1 MKNILSIILLIGFNF
16 ISISQ
21 TIDDYMKEGATN
33 NPALKS
39 SFSEYNSALQ
49 RIPQVGALPD
59 PEVSFGIFTEPMPRF
74 VGNQVAQISV
84 MQMFPWIGTLGSAKN
99 EASLMAKAKYEQFNE
114 LKSSI
119 NYEIKTTLY
128 ALYLIEK
135 EIEITK
141 ENIEILKTLE
151 QIVINRYT
159 TGPASGERTTSGTSM
174 SSDVSGTSGGSS
186 GSMDN
191 MNNQSAPAVK
201 SGTQGN
207 MNQNMGEMKSGSSMI
222 DVIRIQL
229 EINEINNS
237 LILMYN
243 NRHHLIIQFNKLL
256 NRDLNAN
263 VVIPDTLLP
272 LDIPVPISQI
282 PDSIKENNPMMNMLV
297 WEEEAYS
304 EQERMNRKMG
314 FPMFGLGLQYD
325 IFQPRPGNDI
335 MMNGRNMLMPMV
347 TVSIPLWRN
356 KYSSSIREAGY
367 LREGIS
373 NQKIEVTN
381 ELMVGYE
388 EALIDFQ
395 DAYRRIELYQKQLNL
410 SQQALNILTVQ
421 YTTSGSNF
429 EEVLRMQQQQLS
441 YRLSVLEAVVDS
453 NVTVA
458 MIERLM
464 GR

>member
-1 MKNILSIILLIGFNF
+1 
-16 ISISQ
+16 
-21 TIDDYMKEGATN
+21 
-33 NPALKS
+33 
-39 SFSEYNSALQ
+39 
-49 RIPQVGALPD
+49 VGALPD
-59 PEVSFGIFTEPMPRF
+59 PEISFGIFTEPMPRF
-74 VGNQVAQISV
+74 IGNQVAQISV
-84 MQMFPWIGTLGSAKN
+84 MQMFPWIGTLGIAKS

-119 NYEIKTTLY
+119 NYEIKTTWY
-128 ALYLIEK
+128 ALYLIER

-159 TGPASGERTTSGTSM
+159 TGTAGEENTGSGISM
-174 SSDVSGTSGGSS
+174 SSDGSSRSGGSS

-191 MNNQSAPAVK
+191 MNSQSASQVK
-201 SGTQGN
+201 ARTQGS

-222 DVIRIQL
+222 DVLRVQL
-229 EINEINNS
+229 EINELNNS

-243 NRHHLIIQFNKLL
+243 NMHHLILQFNKLL
-256 NRDLNAN
+256 NQDLNAN

-272 LDIPVPISQI
+272 LDLPIPIFQI
-282 PDSIKENNPMMNMLV
+282 PDSIRENNPMINMLL

-314 FPMFGLGLQYD
+314 FPMFGLGLQYE
-325 IFQPRPGNDI
+325 IFQPRPDNEI
-335 MMNGRNMLMPMV
+335 MMNGRNMLMPMI
-347 TVSIPLWRN
+347 TVSVPLWRN

-367 LREGIS
+367 LRERIK
-373 NQKIEVTN
+373 NQKIDVTN
-381 ELMVGYE
+381 ELMVGFD
-388 EALIDFQ
+388 EAIIDFQ

-421 YTTSGSNF
+421 YSTSGSDF
-429 EEVLRMQQQQLS
+429 EEVLRMQQQQLT
-441 YRLSVLEAVVDS
+441 YRLSVLEAIVDR

-458 MIERLM
+458 MLERLM